1 MVFPK
6 WSRMR
11 SRQDDRFSFLRL
23 HGFFESA
30 TEFRDTKRHMGR
42 ELAPKYEKV
51 EPWACPKLNRIH
63 HCIRRFGTPGAG
75 MITRTLEAP
84 DDLMMAADAGRILRV
99 SVDMVRL
106 LARDGRLPF
115 TSTVGGVRLFRRAD
129 VERLALE
136 RQTTRVVRSGAP

>member
-1 MVFPK
+1 
-6 WSRMR
+6 
-11 SRQDDRFSFLRL
+11 
-23 HGFFESA
+23 
-30 TEFRDTKRHMGR
+30 
-42 ELAPKYEKV
+42 
-51 EPWACPKLNRIH
+51 
-63 HCIRRFGTPGAG
+63 

-106 LARDGRLPF
+106 LARDGKLPF

-136 RQTTRVVRSGAP
+136 RQTTRLGRPDTP

>member
-1 MVFPK
+1 
-6 WSRMR
+6 
-11 SRQDDRFSFLRL
+11 
-23 HGFFESA
+23 
-30 TEFRDTKRHMGR
+30 
-42 ELAPKYEKV
+42 
-51 EPWACPKLNRIH
+51 
-63 HCIRRFGTPGAG
+63 

-129 VERLALE
+129 VERLAHE
-136 RQTTRVVRSGAP
+136 RQANRPGRPGTP

>member
-1 MVFPK
+1 
-6 WSRMR
+6 
-11 SRQDDRFSFLRL
+11 
-23 HGFFESA
+23 
-30 TEFRDTKRHMGR
+30 
-42 ELAPKYEKV
+42 
-51 EPWACPKLNRIH
+51 
-63 HCIRRFGTPGAG
+63 
-75 MITRTLEAP
+75 MITRTLAAP

-136 RQTTRVVRSGAP
+136 RQTNRPVRSGIP